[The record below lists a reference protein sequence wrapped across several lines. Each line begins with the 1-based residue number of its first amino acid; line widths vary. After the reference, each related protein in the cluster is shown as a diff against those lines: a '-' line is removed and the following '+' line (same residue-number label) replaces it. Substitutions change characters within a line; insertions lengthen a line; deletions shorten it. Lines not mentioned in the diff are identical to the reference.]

1 VIPSRAI
8 IYNTLLVFEFL
19 IFFTIILM
27 KYVYKQT
34 EAMSV
39 MISIFLMTNIY
50 IILTKIIPKILN
62 KGFKVDKLV
71 NRMEQNYL
79 KIINL
84 FLGIMV
90 LKSTVNKL
98 KVFKNTNT
106 KKCKIVFGGVFM
118 IHFTKIMV

>member
-8 IYNTLLVFEFL
+8 IYNTLLVFEFI

-27 KYVYKQT
+27 KNVYKQT

-50 IILTKIIPKILN
+50 IILTKIIPKTLN

-71 NRMEQNYL
+71 NGIKQNYL
-79 KIINL
+79 
-84 FLGIMV
+84 
-90 LKSTVNKL
+90 VNY
-98 KVFKNTNT
+98 
-106 KKCKIVFGGVFM
+106 
-118 IHFTKIMV
+118 

>member
-1 VIPSRAI
+1 
-8 IYNTLLVFEFL
+8 
-19 IFFTIILM
+19 M

-34 EAMSV
+34 EVMSV

-79 KIINL
+79 KIINI

-98 KVFKNTNT
+98 KVFKNNSVTSS
-106 KKCKIVFGGVFM
+106 K
-118 IHFTKIMV
+118 